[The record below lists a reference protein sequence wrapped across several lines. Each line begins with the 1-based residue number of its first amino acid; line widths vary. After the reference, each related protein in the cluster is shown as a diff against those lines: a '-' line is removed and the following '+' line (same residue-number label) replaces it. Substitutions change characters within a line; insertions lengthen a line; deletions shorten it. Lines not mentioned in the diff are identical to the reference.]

1 MIRGWQTMLANLLGQ
16 LAPYLKPSRIVTF
29 HTLTQD
35 EQHVYQRITENV
47 KFTAP
52 ACGVYL
58 SPSVRNQLMYTN
70 RGKEI
75 PDEALI
81 SPDDGV
87 LLFSRK
93 DSHDTIVNALL
104 AHAPHA
110 AAVDVYDKDS
120 LIAGYVYNS
129 IDECLR
135 DLGKVVDT
143 FYLST

>member
-1 MIRGWQTMLANLLGQ
+1 M
-16 LAPYLKPSRIVTF
+16 F
-29 HTLTQD
+29 
-35 EQHVYQRITENV
+35 QRITENV

-70 RGKEI
+70 RGEKI
-75 PDEALI
+75 PDEALV
-81 SPDDGV
+81 PTDDGV

-93 DSHDTIVNALL
+93 DSHETIVNALL

-110 AAVDVYDKDS
+110 AAADVYDNGR
-120 LIAGYVYNS
+120 LVAGFVYNT
-129 IDECLR
+129 IDECLG

-143 FYLST
+143 FYLSR